1 MVGKKK
7 WLVWGLVFSWGLSVF
22 ADGSNP
28 GKPGLNELAVREIR
42 NDWVRELPVARQ
54 ENSGTAPSIPA
65 STVDLEQVKEI
76 LGLLKHS
83 DSAVSPL
90 SAGADGQEEGEELI
104 TPTPAE
110 DVEQAEESPGSLEY
124 PDSAVSPLSAGA
136 DGREEGKE
144 LITPTS
150 AADAEQAEE
159 ILGILEYP
167 SAAAS
172 AFPTGAG
179 EREEGKGLIKEPTG
193 TGVFDAKS
201 DAGSIIHTGEAAVVT
216 RKQLSEEEEEDII
229 LRKIRSIIIPEIEF
243 KEASFSHALEVLQ
256 EMAIRYDSLSSSSDG
271 KGLNMVILG
280 GNPDAKITLR
290 LHDRSIERILRFIVK
305 AAHYQYDILDGS
317 LVFFDEKKHCELE
330 TRFFPISRG
339 TVSCIMGKVLDDAPR
354 PFDPS
359 GASGTAAEEAY
370 LKNFFQ
376 RAGIDFSGVN
386 GSNMAFDGTQLVV
399 THTPLHLRRLKN
411 ILERYRETRQVE
423 IETRFVEV
431 QAGNLDEFALQW
443 GFKKGPTSRGNTWN
457 WGSMPIGGK
466 DIKAS
471 VRSLAEA
478 FVNQGSG
485 TGQGQIVPTAAGVQ
499 GVSFDNSPPIF
510 PDSVD
515 YGAAANPIGNLV
527 GVLSGGKL
535 NMMIKALE
543 QSKGSNM
550 LCAPKVTVLSG
561 KMASITIAQ
570 ELRYPNSYSETQSD
584 VGSSSQNNSGAGVTI
599 TAGRPEDF
607 QTRNVGVE
615 MSVIPTVEE
624 AERIN
629 LKINPTVTEFEGFVQ
644 YGGTSIAMNS
654 SQTVYTPSGFYQPI
668 FSTRQIKTEVTI
680 QDASTVVMGGL
691 MREEAKEVKDKVP
704 ILGDLPLLG
713 KLFRSHG
720 ETTQKKNLLIFVTA
734 HILSADGLPLRQ
746 SGDEDLPPE
755 ASERFASY
763 FPPKRSDRAEL
774 LGEKTEDL
782 SLLQAQTK
790 PGAKTTRR
798 YGRR

>member
-7 WLVWGLVFSWGLSVF
+7 WLVWGIVFSWGLSIFIEGSDPGEIGPDEF
-22 ADGSNP
+22 ATHEEWDDW
-28 GKPGLNELAVREIR
+28 AREF
-42 NDWVRELPVARQ
+42 PSAHQ
-54 ENSGTAPSIPA
+54 EDSGTV
-65 STVDLEQVKEI
+65 STRTSAADAERAEEI
-76 LGLLKHS
+76 LGILEHPG
-83 DSAVSPL
+83 SAVSPL
-90 SAGADGQEEGEELI
+90 SAGAG
-104 TPTPAE
+104 
-110 DVEQAEESPGSLEY
+110 
-124 PDSAVSPLSAGA
+124 
-136 DGREEGKE
+136 GRE
-144 LITPTS
+144 
-150 AADAEQAEE
+150 D
-159 ILGILEYP
+159 
-167 SAAAS
+167 
-172 AFPTGAG
+172 
-179 EREEGKGLIKEPTG
+179 GKGLSEEPVG
-193 TGVFDAKS
+193 AEFLEEKPDVNSSEAH
-201 DAGSIIHTGEAAVVT
+201 SIVHGGKLAVTT
-216 RKQLSEEEEEDII
+216 RKQLSEEEEESII
-229 LRKIRSIIIPEIEF
+229 LRKIRSIIIPEVEF

-256 EMAIRYDSLSSSSDG
+256 EMAIRYDSLSSSDG

-290 LHDRSIERILRFIVK
+290 VHDMSIERILRFIVK
-305 AAHYQYDILDGS
+305 AARYQYDILDGS
-317 LVFFDEKKHCELE
+317 LVFFDEGKHCELE

-339 TVSCIMGKVLDDAPR
+339 TVSCIMGKVLDDAPK
-354 PFDPS
+354 PFDPAS
-359 GASGTAAEEAY
+359 ASGTAAEEAY
-370 LKNFFQ
+370 LKSFFQ
-376 RAGIDFSGVN
+376 RAGIDFSGVS

-431 QAGNLDEFALQW
+431 QAGDLDEFALQW
-443 GFKKGPTSRGNTWN
+443 GFQKGPTSRGNTWS
-457 WGSMPIGGK
+457 WGSKPIGEK
-466 DIKAS
+466 DLKSS

-478 FVNQGSG
+478 FVSQGSG
-485 TGQGQIVPTAAGVQ
+485 MGQGKIVPAATGIQ
-499 GVSFDNSPPIF
+499 EATFDNSPPIF

-535 NMMIKALE
+535 NLMIKALE

-654 SQTVYTPSGFYQPI
+654 NQTVYTPSGFYQPI
-668 FSTRQIKTEVTI
+668 FSTRQIKTELTI

-691 MREEAKEVKDKVP
+691 MREEAKEVRDKVP

-734 HILSADGLPLRQ
+734 HILSADGLPLRP
-746 SGDEDLPPE
+746 SDDEGLPPE
-755 ASERFASY
+755 ASERFAAY
-763 FPPKRSDRAEL
+763 FSPKRSDRAEPSA
-774 LGEKTEDL
+774 GKTEDL
-782 SLLQAQTK
+782 FPFK
-790 PGAKTTRR
+790 PPAEPDAPRPKRHRR
-798 YGRR
+798 HP